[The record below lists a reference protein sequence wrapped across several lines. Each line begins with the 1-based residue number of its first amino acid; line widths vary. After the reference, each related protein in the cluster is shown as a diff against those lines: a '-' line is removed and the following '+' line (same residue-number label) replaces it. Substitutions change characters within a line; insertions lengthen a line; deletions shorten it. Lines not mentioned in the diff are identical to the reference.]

1 MRAVTERGLE
11 PVATPLLTIRFLS
24 PAMPDRVQAILLT
37 SGQAAAHLASRSPGL
52 RDRPVLA
59 VGDVTALRAREAGF
73 SRVTSADGD
82 AGRLA
87 SLAART
93 LYPADGIV
101 LLACGQGQGL
111 ELAASL
117 RRAGF
122 GVVRRCV
129 YRASGAA
136 RLDPAAIAALRD
148 DRVGAILFFSGETA
162 DRFASLLPRGLAGR
176 LSGVRALAISDATA
190 ARLRGF
196 GWKSLEAAA
205 RPTAASLL
213 SLLGPGPGPGPC

>member
-1 MRAVTERGLE
+1 MRAVADRGLE
-11 PVATPLLTIRFLS
+11 PIAAPLLTIRPLS
-24 PAMPDRVQAILLT
+24 PAMPQRVQAILLT
-37 SGQAAAHLASRSPGL
+37 SGQAAAHLASLSPGL

-59 VGDVTALRAREAGF
+59 VGDATAMRARDAGF
-73 SRVTSADGD
+73 SEVSSADGD

-87 SLAART
+87 ALAART
-93 LYPADGIV
+93 LSAADGIV

-111 ELAASL
+111 ELATSL
-117 RRAGF
+117 RQTGF

-129 YRASGAA
+129 YRAIGAA

-148 DRVGAILFFSGETA
+148 DRVEAILFFSGETA
-162 DRFASLLPRGLAGR
+162 ERFASLLPRALAGR
-176 LSGVRALAISDATA
+176 LSDVRALAISDAA
-190 ARLRGF
+190 ASRLRGF

-213 SLLGPGPGPGPC
+213 SLLG